1 MTKSVARLDSVAG
14 IVMGQAPTGD
24 SYNLEGRGWPLV
36 AGAGDFSGDGLSPKK
51 YTSNPTKISSPGDIF
66 ISIRASIGA
75 RVLSDSEYCIG
86 RGVAS
91 IRAKTAVLDQRY
103 LWHWLDVARHPLSAK
118 GRGATFMQVS
128 KADIAELEIPL
139 PPIAEQRRIAAILDQ
154 ADELRTKRRRALELL
169 GELADSLFIDM
180 FGDPTVEKNRHPW
193 MRVDEVAT
201 TRLGKMLDAK
211 QQTGKH
217 LRPYLRNA
225 NVHWM
230 RFELD
235 SMEKMDFPP
244 DKRHEYRLKPG
255 DILMCE
261 GGRPGRSAIW
271 AGEIEECYFQK
282 ALHRIRTLESLMLP
296 EVFVWTMKFMSDGG
310 ALDDYVTSATIAH
323 LTGEK
328 LKSLELP
335 VPSMALQ
342 QVFVRKALA
351 VQEEQMA
358 MRASLLAADELFTSI
373 QHRAFRGEL

>member
-1 MTKSVARLDSVAG
+1 MTS
-14 IVMGQAPTGD
+14 
-24 SYNLEGRGWPLV
+24 
-36 AGAGDFSGDGLSPKK
+36 GAGSRERLGTIPFSEAFRDVSAGSKKTMQSDYLKVGSIPIIDQGSQTIAGYSNDEHMTSPVKLPVVLFGDHTRRFKFVDHPFAVGADGL
-51 YTSNPTKISSPGDIF
+51 KILKASSEIDTRYGF
-66 ISIRASIGA
+66 HFLIS
-75 RVLSDSEYCIG
+75 V
-86 RGVAS
+86 
-91 IRAKTAVLDQRY
+91 
-103 LWHWLDVARHPLSAK
+103 
-118 GRGATFMQVS
+118 
-128 KADIAELEIPL
+128 EIPNNGYSRHYKLLKEIRVPAPPL
-139 PPIAEQRRIAAILDQ
+139 PEQRRIAAILDQ
-154 ADELRTKRRRALELL
+154 ADELRTKRRLALELL
-169 GELADSLFIDM
+169 DELADSLFIDM

-211 QQTGKH
+211 QQTGRH

-235 SMEKMDFPP
+235 SMEEMDFPP
-244 DKRHEYRLKPG
+244 DKRHEYRLRPG

-261 GGRPGRSAIW
+261 GGQPGRSAIW
-271 AGEIEECYFQK
+271 AGEIAECYFQK
-282 ALHRIRTLESLMLP
+282 ALHRIRTHEALMLP

-342 QVFVRKALA
+342 QDFVRKTLA

-358 MRASLLAADELFTSI
+358 MRASLLAADELFESL
-373 QHRAFRGEL
+373 QYRAFRGEL